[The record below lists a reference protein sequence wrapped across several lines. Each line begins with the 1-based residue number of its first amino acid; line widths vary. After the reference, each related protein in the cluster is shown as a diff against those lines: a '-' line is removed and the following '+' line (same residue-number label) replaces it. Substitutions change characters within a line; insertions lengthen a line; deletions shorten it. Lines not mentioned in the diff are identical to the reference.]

1 MTESYEN
8 FIKSLELP
16 PTGSISAA
24 FTAYHSNKFVSA
36 RGGNCA
42 SRRGL
47 SRGNGRFQRNCPIRC
62 QICREEGHYATS
74 CHDRYSHSSKSA
86 TLVGTFTQASD

>member
-16 PTGSISAA
+16 PTRSIFAA
-24 FTAYHSNKFVSA
+24 FISYHSNKSVSTG
-36 RGGNCA
+36 GGNCA
-42 SRRGL
+42 SRGGR
-47 SRGNGRFQRNCPIRC
+47 SRGNGCFQHNHPIHC
-62 QICREEGHYATS
+62 QICRKEGHYATS

-86 TLVGTFTQASD
+86 NLMKSFTQASD

>member
-1 MTESYEN
+1 MAESYEN

-24 FTAYHSNKFVSA
+24 YHSNKFVSA
-36 RGGNCA
+36 RGRNCA
-42 SRRGL
+42 SRRGR
-47 SRGNGRFQRNCPIRC
+47 SRGNGRFQHNHPIHC
-62 QICREEGHYATS
+62 QICRKEGHYATS

-86 TLVGTFTQASD
+86 NLMKSFTQASD